1 MLRVLP
7 MAQTDPQRS
16 FGLLLHEIARMM
28 RKQFTRR
35 VQGLGLTQAQWQT
48 LVHLSRNE
56 GIRQVALAEIME
68 IQPITLVRLIDRLQA
83 AGWVERRA
91 DPGDRRAFQLY
102 LTAQARPLLDQL
114 WDTAKK
120 LRQEAMMGLSATA
133 QTQMIEALCA
143 IKHNLL
149 CMDKPNADVETVPAK
164 SVKRNRS

>member
-1 MLRVLP
+1 MTN
-7 MAQTDPQRS
+7 TDPQRS
-16 FGLLLHEIARMM
+16 FGLLLHDIARMM

-56 GIRQVALAEIME
+56 GIRQVTLAEIME

-102 LTAQARPLLDQL
+102 LTERARPLLEQL
-114 WDTAKK
+114 WDTARE
-120 LRQEAMMGLSATA
+120 LRKEAMAGIPAAA

-143 IKHNLL
+143 IKHNLMH
-149 CMDKPNADVETVPAK
+149 MDKTGAGDEAVPAK
-164 SVKRNRS
+164 SVKRNTP